1 VPEAMAKYNTTGKL
15 NAHFAVDN
23 SGILYMEKAEYQAGG
38 VSRSSTRPT
47 LNILLLLC
55 VHV

>member
-1 VPEAMAKYNTTGKL
+1 MAKYNTTGKL